1 MVTRFRNRALFA
13 QDCTQESLAQRNPV
27 EKRFPFACLPSQ
39 SLLEGTGHFA
49 RTGAA
54 LKRRWPL
61 APGPGTGK
69 PASLRGGI
77 DRDLRGLDR
86 YLSHSGG
93 GDVTFAVHA
102 SRTTIA
108 LAAGTNRARMWAGE
122 TELSDRTGWDWWQRL
137 NASPWVVSCRSV
149 SASPRSLPRLRY

>member
-1 MVTRFRNRALFA
+1 VFTEIDLTNLRFLHYNFKYLMTDHRYYATTQPLDTPLHCMVTRFRNRALFA
-13 QDCTQESLAQRNPV
+13 QDCTQASLAQRNPI
-27 EKRFPFACLPSQ
+27 EKRFPFACLTSQ
-39 SLLEGTGHFA
+39 SLEGTGHFA

-61 APGPGTGK
+61 APGPATGK

-93 GDVTFAVHA
+93 GYVT
-102 SRTTIA
+102 
-108 LAAGTNRARMWAGE
+108 L
-122 TELSDRTGWDWWQRL
+122 L
-137 NASPWVVSCRSV
+137 
-149 SASPRSLPRLRY
+149 